1 MFILPARG
9 KRCFMSSKPGTLKI
23 EKMKN
28 IEKSKLKALS
38 DIASIDIS
46 LEFNDILRSIL
57 KITCD
62 AIGAK
67 SGTIML
73 VDELDNNIRMVASYG
88 LPRDYIE
95 RVYEA
100 AKKAGVELSS
110 SPSGTVLETGK
121 YYLVPNTFEEPKN
134 KPFNDLPRELGFSS
148 QIFTPMKK
156 GAKVIGLLNV
166 YWAEPR
172 RFTDE
177 EIDFVTIAASQA
189 SSVVQNARLCGSLE
203 NNVLELKQYKDHLE
217 DKIKEV
223 RKKLYDSERYLR
235 TIIESSFDG
244 IHVVDENGRFE
255 FGNDSV
261 FKILGWPR
269 EELIGQFF
277 MKVISPDLEEFML
290 DRWHE
295 VQNGIEKPYETKI
308 ITKNGEIR
316 YLYVSHARTEVKG
329 NMKYVVVIKDISD
342 NKKLLLNLK
351 ASAEKYREL
360 FDNANDGIYTHDIE
374 GYFRTMNDV
383 GLMIL
388 GCAAKE
394 EVIGSHISKW
404 LTPESFEVS
413 KEVIMKYVSGEPL
426 KQPITLEIIRKNGE
440 HVWVEFRNRLI
451 KDGDRIVAIH
461 GIGRDITEKRRME
474 QQLKEYHEELRKSY
488 EELKEADRIKTEF
501 ISNITHELMTPLTS
515 IKGFVELLDDEA
527 IGSINEEQKKSL
539 GIIHRNSE
547 RLIHLIKE
555 LLDISNLEKNT
566 LGMQFGLVSINDI
579 LSKCILDMQP
589 LAKEK
594 QISLFNDSLPLPRI
608 WGDEDRLTQV
618 IINILANAI
627 KFTPNS
633 GKITVISRDLPEKVK
648 ISVRDTGIG
657 IPDDQLSRIFERFYQ
672 IDSSTKRKYG
682 GTGIGLSICKNVIEK
697 HYGSIWAESDGNG
710 STFHILLPKL
720 TSGNGVSNVRHE
732 P

>member
-1 MFILPARG
+1 M
-9 KRCFMSSKPGTLKI
+9 
-23 EKMKN
+23 EN

-67 SGTIML
+67 SGTVML

-100 AKKAGVELSS
+100 AKKAGVEISS

-156 GAKVIGLLNV
+156 GLKVIGLLNV

-217 DKIKEV
+217 DKIKEAH
-223 RKKLYDSERYLR
+223 KKLYDSERYLR

-255 FGNDSV
+255 FGNDSA
-261 FKILGWPR
+261 FNILGWPR

-295 VQNGIEKPYETKI
+295 VQNGIEIPYETKI
-308 ITKNGEIR
+308 ITKNGEVR

-329 NMKYVVVIKDISD
+329 NRKYVVVIKDISD
-342 NKKLLLNLK
+342 TKNLVLNLK
-351 ASAEKYREL
+351 ESEARYREL
-360 FDNANDGIYTHDIE
+360 FENANDGIYTHDIE

-383 GLMIL
+383 GLRIL

-404 LTPESFEVS
+404 LTPESFEAA
-413 KEVIMKYVSGEPL
+413 KEVTMKYVSGEPL

-440 HVWVEFRNRLI
+440 HVWVEFRNRII

-461 GIGRDITEKRRME
+461 GIGRDITAKLRME
-474 QQLKEYHEELRKSY
+474 QQLKESY

-501 ISNITHELMTPLTS
+501 ISNITHELLTPLTS

-527 IGSINEEQKKSL
+527 IGTINEEQKKSL

-555 LLDISNLEKNT
+555 LLDISHLEKNT
-566 LGMQFGLVSINDI
+566 LGLQFGLVSMNDI

-594 QISLFNDSLPLPRI
+594 QISLFHDALPLPRI
-608 WGDEDRLTQV
+608 WGDENRLTQV
-618 IINILANAI
+618 IINLLANAI
-627 KFTPNS
+627 KFTPND
-633 GKITVISRDLPEKVK
+633 GKITVMSRDLTEQVK

-657 IPDDQLSRIFERFYQ
+657 IPGDQLSRIFERFYQ
-672 IDSSTKRKYG
+672 IDGSAKRKYG
-682 GTGIGLSICKNVIEK
+682 GTIVLSICKNVIEK

-720 TSGNGVSNVRHE
+720 TSGKRVSNVRPE
-732 P
+732 S